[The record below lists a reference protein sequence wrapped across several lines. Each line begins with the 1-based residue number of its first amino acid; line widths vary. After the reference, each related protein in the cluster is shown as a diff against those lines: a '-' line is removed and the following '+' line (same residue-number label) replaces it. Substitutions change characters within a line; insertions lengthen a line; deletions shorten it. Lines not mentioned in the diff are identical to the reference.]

1 METTRKT
8 RRNTGRGCL
17 CETHAVRLIDRRPIL
32 SRTKRHSRTETMSGM
47 DEPGVLL
54 PLKMATPGFMAADER
69 RNEGETPGV
78 AMLHDLSQ
86 RRRKISWTSRSF
98 KLSDFFQSLS
108 TVVVPET
115 LITSFR
121 QQLFGSSFHRQSEL
135 RVNRRMV

>member
-32 SRTKRHSRTETMSGM
+32 SRTKRHSRTEAMSGM

-86 RRRKISWTSRSF
+86 RRRKISWTSRS
-98 KLSDFFQSLS
+98 LSSPTSSNRFPPLSFLKHSLRTFVKNFS
-108 TVVVPET
+108 A
-115 LITSFR
+115 L
-121 QQLFGSSFHRQSEL
+121 SSCASR
-135 RVNRRMV
+135 N

>member
-86 RRRKISWTSRSF
+86 RRRKISWTSRS
-98 KLSDFFQSLS
+98 LSSATSSNRFPPLSFLKHSLRA
-108 TVVVPET
+108 
-115 LITSFR
+115 F
-121 QQLFGSSFHRQSEL
+121 
-135 RVNRRMV
+135 VNNFSALPSCASRN